1 MIRSSLIRLMVSF
14 SRGAALANPEAALF
28 CCCRG
33 GGQLLQHIDD
43 ARLLVRFQDV
53 VKGFQLKGFHRMF
66 FPRGDKDDKG
76 LWANWLMFCASRTP
90 SSDGILISRKMAS
103 TLLCWRN
110 FSTSRPSS
118 KLPTISIWLWVLI
131 SRGEL
136 LLGQKLI
143 LHNDNF
149 HLFSAHDN
157 SDSVSACGVEL
168 LGT

>member
-14 SRGAALANPEAALF
+14 SVALRWLILKQRYFAAAAVVSF
-28 CCCRG
+28 CSILMMRDSG
-33 GGQLLQHIDD
+33 
-43 ARLLVRFQDV
+43 RFQDV

-110 FSTSRPSS
+110 FSTSGPSS

-131 SRGEL
+131 SREL

-149 HLFSAHDN
+149 HLSPLMTTATPSAP
-157 SDSVSACGVEL
+157 AAEL